1 MSGKSSVSVPW
12 VEKHRPRELKDVVG
26 NEDTIEMLQ
35 HFALKGNMPNV
46 LLCGTPGQFGFL
58 LIVFNKEIKFGS
70 GNTLPLQLFIEL
82 GWALYQMR
90 KQS

>member
-1 MSGKSSVSVPW
+1 MEVVKTVPASKSGSSSVPW

-46 LLCGTPGQFGFL
+46 LLCGTPGETF
-58 LIVFNKEIKFGS
+58 IITDVIKFEFR
-70 GNTLPLQLFIEL
+70 NI
-82 GWALYQMR
+82 
-90 KQS
+90 K